1 MLSSFGKASQK
12 NWTTI
17 TPSPHHSPSGP
28 ISFLL
33 CHGTLSLD
41 HLATTGEKGS
51 TSGIEQKH
59 HQVSE
64 RFGSGEDGAWLL
76 AVRDGQVAD
85 WQFWA
90 PSSMRDLS
98 SPTRG

>member
-1 MLSSFGKASQK
+1 MLPSLGKASQK
-12 NWTTI
+12 NWTTV

-33 CHGTLSLD
+33 CHGTLSLG
-41 HLATTGEKGS
+41 HLATTGEKGR

-64 RFGSGEDGAWLL
+64 RFGRGKDGAWLL

-85 WQFWA
+85 WQCWA
-90 PSSMRDLS
+90 PSSM
-98 SPTRG
+98 